1 MIDKWLQLSGT
12 KTKLSC
18 RDKIKKLLL
27 QNRMIEM
34 EIMDT
39 EDVGNNEVLFVRM
52 NSSTRVKRVWQ
63 SRNNIAKLADE
74 LKSRWRRINRI
85 SGKFY

>member
-1 MIDKWLQLSGT
+1 M
-12 KTKLSC
+12 
-18 RDKIKKLLL
+18 

-52 NSSTRVKRVWQ
+52 NNSS
-63 SRNNIAKLADE
+63 
-74 LKSRWRRINRI
+74 
-85 SGKFY
+85 

>member
-1 MIDKWLQLSGT
+1 MSGT

-34 EIMDT
+34 EIMDI
-39 EDVGNNEVLFVRM
+39 EDVGNNELQGSFLGTTM
-52 NSSTRVKRVWQ
+52 E
-63 SRNNIAKLADE
+63 ID
-74 LKSRWRRINRI
+74 
-85 SGKFY
+85 